1 MRGLTVMSTRETT
14 LNVIRN
20 LDDENFRK
28 VTDYVR
34 TITHHP
40 GNAKGL
46 SKAEMDSNFDW
57 LESNYGTDME
67 RLAQ

>member
-1 MRGLTVMSTRETT
+1 MRGLTIMPTRETT

-28 VTDYVR
+28 VADYVR
-34 TITHHP
+34 TLTHHAE
-40 GNAKGL
+40 NAKGL
-46 SKAEMDSNFDW
+46 SKAEMDSTFDW
-57 LESNYGTDME
+57 LESNYSTDME